1 MIDIQSR
8 ISPINGYKSIY
19 IHQLS
24 RNSFNKAS
32 NFVHAIGLV
41 NKSTIYHSET
51 LNIGHLKPDEGDFE
65 FHALMCFV
73 KKKLSDDA
81 KSIIAWTSSV
91 PTYQQR
97 AAVYP
102 RANICMSHSYSFND
116 FEIRYLSRKKIACE
130 KSHFD
135 TLQKYSTT
143 ITGC

>member
-1 MIDIQSR
+1 MVLVTVLHSLLQCLLC
-8 ISPINGYKSIY
+8 SILN

-102 RANICMSHSYSFND
+102 RANICMSHSYSLMTL
-116 FEIRYLSRKKIACE
+116 RYVIYRGRK
-130 KSHFD
+130 
-135 TLQKYSTT
+135 
-143 ITGC
+143 